1 MKMNLASQIGISLVN
16 IMTGIDLDKFCVI
29 DPEVEQI
36 LPRTEREWG
45 YYTVCSEG
53 RVLQDQDNM
62 VINYKVKY
70 LHFEM
75 NKAIHKQYHLNRIEL
90 WTVLSGEGLVTING
104 IMACINKDTD
114 AIVIHMCD
122 EHKVVAITNDFV
134 IKEIQLSYVG
144 SDESD
149 VVYPD
154 PTDQPKLELDT
165 RGKHNCELID
175 LNAILN
181 PKEEN

>member
-1 MKMNLASQIGISLVN
+1 MN
-16 IMTGIDLDKFCVI
+16 IMAKIDAYKFGLM
-29 DPEVEQI
+29 DPEMEQI
-36 LPRTEREWG
+36 FPRTKREWG
-45 YYTVCSEG
+45 YYTVCGEG
-53 RVLQDQDNM
+53 QILQDEDDI

-75 NKAIHKQYHLNRIEL
+75 DKSIHKQFHLHRIEL
-90 WTVLSGEGLVTING
+90 WTVLSGEGLLTING
-104 IMACINKDTD
+104 TITCINKDTPPIIIQIGVD
-114 AIVIHMCD
+114 
-122 EHKVVAITNDFV
+122 HKVVALTSDFV
-134 IKEIQLSYVG
+134 IKEIQLSYAG

-154 PTDQPKLELDT
+154 PADQPKLELDT

>member
-1 MKMNLASQIGISLVN
+1 MN
-16 IMTGIDLDKFCVI
+16 IMTGIDVDKFGVI
-29 DPEVEQI
+29 DPETEQI

-62 VINYKVKY
+62 IINYKVKH

-75 NKAIHKQYHLNRIEL
+75 NKAIHKQFHFKRIEL
-90 WTVLSGEGLVTING
+90 WTVLSGEGLATING
-104 IMACINKDTD
+104 TVVRINKDTD
-114 AIVIHMCD
+114 AIVIHMGD
-122 EHKVVAITNDFV
+122 DHKVVALTNDFV

-149 VVYPD
+149 VIYTD
-154 PTDQPKLELDT
+154 PADSPKQ
-165 RGKHNCELID
+165 D
-175 LNAILN
+175 LSDI
-181 PKEEN
+181 KKSSCQTC